1 MNSLQ
6 GHITDIEVSGSLS
19 IVTVRVKSEN
29 SMKAI
34 VIETPETA
42 PYLFHGNE
50 VNVLF
55 KETEVVI
62 GLEHNL
68 AVSMQ
73 NRIDGTI
80 IRIEKGDLISKIR
93 LDTSAGIIASV
104 ISTAAI
110 GQLNLREGL
119 FVTAMVK
126 LTEIMLSI

>member
-19 IVTVRVKSEN
+19 IVTVRVNSEN